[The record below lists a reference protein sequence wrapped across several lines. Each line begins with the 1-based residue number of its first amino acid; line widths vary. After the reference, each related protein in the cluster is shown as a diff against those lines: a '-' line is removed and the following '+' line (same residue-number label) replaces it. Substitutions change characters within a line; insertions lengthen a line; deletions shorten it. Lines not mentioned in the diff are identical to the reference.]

1 MMRVAL
7 AAAFAAAVCT
17 ADPALVSAADAP
29 GSKTSVAVHT
39 ATAFALHGQ
48 PKYPANFLHFDYV
61 NPNAPKSGVVHL
73 QQPGTYDTFN
83 PYIVRGT
90 PHVGFTQLFTYDALM
105 TPSGDEPATQYGL
118 VAESLTWPD
127 DYSWVEFNLNPNA
140 KWHDGTP
147 ITADDVV
154 FSVNTLQAPYT
165 SPSIKG
171 NFTEIAKAETL
182 GRHKVRFT
190 FKESGNKALIINA
203 SRLPILPKHYW
214 QGKDFTV
221 PTIVPPLT
229 SGPYKIGAFD
239 LGRSIT
245 YERVKDYWAKDL
257 PVMRGRYNFDKLVYD
272 FFRDQTV
279 ALEAF
284 KAGQTD
290 IRWETNA
297 QEWVKGYN
305 WPAVG
310 QGLVKKT
317 HIKTDGGVLFSAF
330 FLNLRKPM
338 FQDIRVRE
346 ALNYAFDFNWAN
358 KNIYYGM
365 MRRQVS
371 YFGPN
376 ERAAAGHGLPSPAE
390 RKLLEPLRNEVP
402 PRVFTQPVALPD
414 TDGTQESLRNN
425 LRVAAGLLQQAGY
438 VMKNGKLVNSK
449 TGQPFSFEILA
460 AAGVPPTLTN
470 AWIANLKLLGID
482 AGLRLVDAV
491 QFQTRLKTFA
501 FDVQSFWIVQVGTP
515 GSEQRARW
523 GSETADQP
531 GSFNYMGIKNH
542 AVDVL
547 IDAVTKADSQEDY
560 LAALHALDRV
570 LMWNFYCVPQFHGG
584 NVINIGYWDRFGR
597 PAVEPAFNQAF
608 TSVWWVD
615 PAKDARVA
623 AAHGGVT
630 MPTTAFTGTP
640 GASPKAQ

>member
-1 MMRVAL
+1 MRRVCFAAVA
-7 AAAFAAAVCT
+7 AAAVCFAFVT
-17 ADPALVSAADAP
+17 PVSSAGVSAAKAN
-29 GSKTSVAVHT
+29 VATHT
-39 ATAFALHGQ
+39 ATAFALHGE
-48 PKYPANFLHFDYV
+48 PKYPANFSHFDYV
-61 NPNAPKSGVVHL
+61 NPNAPKGGTVRL
-73 QQPGTYDTFN
+73 EQPGTYDTFN
-83 PYIVRGT
+83 PYIVRGA
-90 PHVGFTQLFTYDALM
+90 PHVGITQLFTYDTLM
-105 TPSGDEPATQYGL
+105 IPSGDEPATQYGL
-118 VAESLTWPD
+118 VAQSLTWPD
-127 DYSWVEFNLNPNA
+127 DYSWVEFDLNPKA

-147 ITADDVV
+147 LTSNDVV

-171 NFTEIAKAETL
+171 NFTEIAKAEAL
-182 GRHKVRFT
+182 GPHKVRFT

-203 SRLPILPKHYW
+203 SRLPILPKRYW

-229 SGPYKIGAFD
+229 SGPYMIGTFE

-257 PVMRGRYNFDKLVYD
+257 PVMRGRYNFDKLVYN

-279 ALEAF
+279 ALESF

-290 IRWETNA
+290 IRWESNA

-305 WPAVG
+305 WPAVQ
-310 QGLVKKT
+310 QGLVKKAR
-317 HIKTDGGVLFSAF
+317 IKTDGGVLFSGF
-330 FLNLRKPM
+330 FFNLRKPI

-376 ERAAAGHGLPSPAE
+376 DRAAAGHGLPSAAE
-390 RKLLEPLRNEVP
+390 LKYLEPLRSEVP
-402 PRVFTQPVALPD
+402 PRVFTQPVALPE
-414 TDGTQESLRNN
+414 TDGTQEGLRNN

-438 VMKNGKLVNSK
+438 VMKNGTLVNAK
-449 TGQPFSFEILA
+449 TGQPLSFEILA
-460 AAGVPPTLTN
+460 AAGVAPTLTN
-470 AWIANLKLLGID
+470 AWIANLKLLGVS
-482 AGLRLVDAV
+482 ARLRQVDAV
-491 QFQTRLKTFA
+491 QFQNRLKN
-501 FDVQSFWIVQVGTP
+501 FDYEVQSFWIVQVGTP

-523 GSETADQP
+523 GSESADQP

-547 IDAVTKADSQEDY
+547 IDDVVKADSQEDY

-570 LMWNFYCVPQFHGG
+570 LMWNFYCVTQFHGG
-584 NVINIGYWDRFGR
+584 NVINVGYWDRFGR
-597 PAVEPAFNQAF
+597 PAIEPPFNQGY
-608 TSVWWVD
+608 TSVWWID
-615 PAKDARVA
+615 PAKDARVMAARTGVRTPA
-623 AAHGGVT
+623 AA
-630 MPTTAFTGTP
+630 FN
-640 GASPKAQ
+640 GAPAKAQ